1 MDLTR
6 KSTINLERATSLD
19 TSDKREQ
26 LANKIEKK
34 V

>member
-6 KSTINLERATSLD
+6 KSTINLKRATSLD

-26 LANKIEKK
+26 LASEIEKK